1 MTSFSINPDITIA
14 STLPAAFY
22 KDEALFERMKE
33 SVFARSWQL
42 IGQESLVAMT
52 ESAYPFSLL
61 EGFLDEPLLLTKDA
75 QDKLHCMSNV
85 CTHRGAL
92 LAMNPGR
99 TKKLIC
105 QYHGR
110 RFALDGTFEHMP
122 EFGDARDFPRGCD
135 SLHKLDLKSWFGF
148 LFTSLAP
155 AYDFQKVLDTMQER
169 IGFLDSSQFRFAP
182 EFSRDY
188 LVNAH
193 WALYCDN
200 YLEGFH
206 IPFVHKDLNA
216 VLDYGS
222 YDTII
227 YDHCNLQI
235 GYGKPGSDCFEL
247 PAGHPDAGKI
257 ISAWYYWVFPNM
269 MFNFYPWGLS
279 VNIVKPLS
287 INRTKLS
294 FLTFIYDE
302 KRYSEGADKMI
313 DKVEREDEFV
323 VEAVQKGI
331 RSRFYPSGRFSPK
344 REKGVHHFHGLLAKF
359 IEGR

>member
-1 MTSFSINPDITIA
+1 MSQFSIEKDITAA
-14 STLPAAFY
+14 STLPSSFY
-22 KDEALFERMKE
+22 KDETLFARMKE
-33 SVFARSWQL
+33 QVFATTWQW
-42 IGQESLVAMT
+42 IGQEGLVGLA
-52 ESAYPFSLL
+52 ESTYPFLLL
-61 EGFLDEPLLLTKDA
+61 EGFLDEPLLLTRDQEEKV
-75 QDKLHCMSNV
+75 HCLSNV

-110 RFALDGTFEHMP
+110 RFALDGKFEHMP
-122 EFGDARDFPRGCD
+122 EFGDARDFPRTCD
-135 SLHKLDLKSWFGF
+135 NLHALPLKSWFGF
-148 LFTSLAP
+148 LFTSLHP
-155 AYDFQKVLDTMQER
+155 AFDFQSVVDVMQQR
-169 IGFLDSSQFRFAP
+169 MGFLDHTRFRFAP

-216 VLDYGS
+216 ILDYGS
-222 YDTII
+222 YDTIT
-227 YDHCNLQI
+227 YEHCNLQI
-235 GYGKPGSDCFEL
+235 GYGKPGSDCFDL

-257 ISAWYYWVFPNM
+257 VSAWYYWVFPNM

-287 INRTKLS
+287 MGRTKVT
-294 FLTFIYDE
+294 FLTYILDE
-302 KRYSEGADKMI
+302 QRYRAGADVLT

-331 RSRFYPSGRFSPK
+331 RSRFYPGGRFSPK
-344 REKGVHHFHGLLAKF
+344 REKGVHHFHGLLARYLNK
-359 IEGR
+359 